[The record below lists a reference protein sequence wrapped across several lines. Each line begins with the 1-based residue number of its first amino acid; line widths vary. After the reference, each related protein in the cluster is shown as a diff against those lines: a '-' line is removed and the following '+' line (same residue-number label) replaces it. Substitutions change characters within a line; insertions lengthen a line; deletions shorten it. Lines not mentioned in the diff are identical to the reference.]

1 MSLAT
6 WTVTLAAA
14 GLLIHTLNKKKTSA
28 DTAAPAPLGVSTDAW
43 STTDPVSGRVKPMPA
58 MPSDDDEIQP
68 GLGDFARG
76 A

>member
-14 GLLIHTLNKKKTSA
+14 GLLIHAMNKKKEITASQSA
-28 DTAAPAPLGVSTDAW
+28 EPLGEPGDAW

-58 MPSDDDEIQP
+58 MPSDDEEIQP

>member
-14 GLLIHTLNKKKTSA
+14 GLLIHAMNKKKSE
-28 DTAAPAPLGVSTDAW
+28 VSTEQAADLGDAY
-43 STTDPVSGRVKPMPA
+43 STTDPVSGRLKPVPGMRA
-58 MPSDDDEIQP
+58 DDDEVQP

>member
-14 GLLIHTLNKKKTSA
+14 GLLVHAMTRKTEEDDPQASL
-28 DTAAPAPLGVSTDAW
+28 PLGDPTDAW

-58 MPSDDDEIQP
+58 MPSDEP
-68 GLGDFARG
+68 
-76 A
+76 

>member
-14 GLLIHTLNKKKTSA
+14 GLLIHAMNRKKESA
-28 DTAAPAPLGVSTDAW
+28 GTATAAPLGVSADAW

-58 MPSDDDEIQP
+58 MPSDDEEIQP
-68 GLGDFARG
+68 GLGDFSRG